1 MRRGHFELRSQMK
14 SWAGAFL
21 AEGAMRRRPRGEV
34 GEAMQGV
41 TRRSVCLDTL
51 CQRDRPTGPERSKS
65 QVILSPGDHRG
76 VWIFFKNQW
85 EGL

>member
-51 CQRDRPTGPERSKS
+51 CQRDRRQGLREARARSY
-65 QVILSPGDHRG
+65 
-76 VWIFFKNQW
+76 
-85 EGL
+85 